1 MDNFMDKLAQKFN
14 AQEMIKANS
23 AAETAEHKRL
33 QAQLAAYEECLQD
46 MRKLNLRNVEM
57 SDKLNA
63 LIDEV
68 GCKVEAIALPE
79 QKEAASHKEF
89 EEAVAASKDQITDFV
104 HKENVKVYR
113 NVQAAVMEELQKQTE
128 ILLEE
133 NRALKEK
140 LAGTKKVNMAAL
152 VFGILSAAS
161 SIAVLVFFLCNTLV
175 SF

>member
-23 AAETAEHKRL
+23 AAETAEHKKL

-46 MRKLNLRNVEM
+46 MRKLNLSNVEM

-68 GCKVEAIALPE
+68 GRKVEAIALPE
-79 QKEAASHKEF
+79 KK
-89 EEAVAASKDQITDFV
+89 EEASYQELEEFITASKDQITDFV

-113 NVQAAVMEELQKQTE
+113 NVQAAVIEELQKQTE

-133 NRALKEK
+133 NRAVKEK
-140 LAGTKKVNMAAL
+140 LSAMKKLNIAVL
-152 VFGILSAAS
+152 VFGILSAGS
-161 SIAVLVFFLCNTLV
+161 SIAVLVMSMLGMF
-175 SF
+175 